1 MLLTKKMRI
10 YPTKSQAEVLWALSE
25 RCRLLYNFALAERRT
40 IWIANKDKMIGE
52 RQKITY
58 QDQQNQLPALKNEF
72 PEYRWVY
79 SKVLQMTLRKLDAA
93 YKSYFALQQHGDERA
108 RPPQF
113 RGKKHFF
120 TLCYNQSGFQAAQGI
135 IKLSHKHPSR
145 LPLAFQLPLDAPD
158 NIKQVEIT
166 QDYAHRWF
174 VCIHYEFEPPPYF
187 DNGLYQ
193 AIDLGIDNV
202 VSAVNLYG
210 KFTQFT
216 NKRPDKY
223 WRSKLAAVQA
233 KRDGCMKGSRQWLWY
248 SAKYERMQRKQ
259 ANQLRDWQH
268 HIAKVVVTNTKANT
282 IIIGEPEPKQMASK
296 TTPAVKRKTSKK
308 KRKPK
313 KKSPKKAT
321 RTLHYSLQNTGSMS
335 RFAELLAYKAEKLGK
350 RVIRVPEAYTS
361 KTCCNCGHQE
371 TRLLSERLIACGNCG
386 LQIDRDLNAAI
397 NLMVLFLVQKDLFEG
412 LLPESSVTEESFLK
426 TWKGFLRYARSLG
439 PDDFGKSTTS
449 PRRSANRKTKVSS
462 SLPGRGWDPSQGA
475 TLKRTDTPKAPS
487 CRAG

>member
-1 MLLTKKMRI
+1 MLLTTKLRI
-10 YPTKSQAEVLWALSE
+10 YPTEPQADILWALAE
-25 RCRLLYNFALAERRT
+25 RCRLLYNFALQERRT
-40 IWIANKDKMIGE
+40 IWKANKDKPKAA

-58 QDQQNQLPALKNEF
+58 LDQQNRLPALKKEF

-93 YKSYFALQQHGDERA
+93 YKSYFALRQHGDESA

-120 TLCYNQSGFQAAQGI
+120 TLCYNQSGFQVAQGI
-135 IKLSHKHPSR
+135 VKFSHKHPSK

-158 NIKQVEIT
+158 NIKQVELT
-166 QDYAHRWF
+166 QDSYHRWF

-193 AIDLGIDNV
+193 AIDPGIANI

-210 KFTQFT
+210 KFTQFA

-233 KRDGCMKGSRQWLWY
+233 KRDSCTKGSRQWQWY
-248 SAKYERMQRKQ
+248 SAKYQRMQRKQ

-268 HIAKVVVTNTKANT
+268 YIAKVVVTNTKANT
-282 IIIGEPEPKQMASK
+282 IIIGEPEPKQMVSETA
-296 TTPAVKRKTSKK
+296 PAAKSKTSKK
-308 KRKPK
+308 KRKTQ
-313 KKSPKKAT
+313 KKSPKKAN
-321 RTLHYSLQNTGSMS
+321 RTLHHSLQNTGSMS
-335 RFAELLAYKAEKLGK
+335 RFAEFLAYKAEKLGK
-350 RVIRVPEAYTS
+350 RVVRVPEAYTS
-361 KTCCNCGHQE
+361 QTCCNCGHQE
-371 TRLLSERLIACGNCG
+371 PRSLSERLIACGNCG
-386 LQIDRDLNAAI
+386 LQMDRGLNAAI
-397 NLMVLFLVQKDLFEG
+397 NLMVLFLVQKDLFGG
-412 LLPESSVTEESFLK
+412 LLPEPSVTEESFLK

-439 PDDFGKSTTS
+439 PDDFGKSPTS
-449 PRRSANRKTKVSS
+449 PRRSANRKTKVPS

-475 TLKRTDTPKAPS
+475 PLRRTDAPEAPS
-487 CRAG
+487 FRAG